1 MNFEK
6 AKNVATIAY
15 LGVCTALA
23 GGYYLWYRKFA
34 KNLTMMNYIYG
45 ETESKDNDK

>member
-15 LGVCTALA
+15 LGVCAALA

-34 KNLTMMNYIYG
+34 KNLMMMGYIES
-45 ETESKDNDK
+45 ETKSEDNDK